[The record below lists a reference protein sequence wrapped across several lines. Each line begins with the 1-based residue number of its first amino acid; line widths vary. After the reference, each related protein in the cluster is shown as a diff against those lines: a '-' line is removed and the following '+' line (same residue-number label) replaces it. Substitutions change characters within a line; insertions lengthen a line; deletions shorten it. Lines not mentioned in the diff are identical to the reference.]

1 MRKGTLDNL
10 DCTQE
15 VVMTEQRIILITGC
29 SSGIGLC
36 VARGLRARGWR
47 VFATARQAGDVDRL
61 QAEGLESLPLDLR
74 DSASIQLAVGTV
86 LAQTGGRLT
95 ALFNNGAYGQ
105 PGAVEDLSR
114 AALQEQFET
123 NLFGTQELTNQV
135 LPVMRRQGG
144 GRILYNSSVLGLVA
158 LPYRG
163 AYVASKFALEG
174 LADTLRLELAGTGIH
189 VCLIEPGPIL
199 SRFRDN
205 AHTAYLRHIRPEP
218 SPHREKYLAMEA
230 RLLKEGPAAP
240 FTLPPEAV
248 LKRVIHALESPRPK
262 ARYPVTVPTYLF
274 AVLRRLLPTRALDAI
289 LWRTGGGGRR

>member
-1 MRKGTLDNL
+1 MNDKA
-10 DCTQE
+10 
-15 VVMTEQRIILITGC
+15 ILITGC

-36 VARGLRARGWR
+36 VARGLKARGWR
-47 VFATARQAGDVDRL
+47 VFATARQLADVARL
-61 QAEGLESLPLDLR
+61 QTDGLESLVLDLC
-74 DSASIQLAVGTV
+74 DSGSIRAAVAAV
-86 LAQTGGRLT
+86 LDRTGGRLA

-114 AALQEQFET
+114 EALREQFET

-158 LPYRG
+158 FPYRG

-174 LADTLRLELAGTGIH
+174 LADTLRMELLGTGIH

-205 AHTAYLRHIRPEP
+205 AHAAYQRHIHAET
-218 SPHREKYLAMEA
+218 SPHRDQYTAMEA

-248 LKRVIHALESPRPK
+248 LKRVIHALESPQPR
-262 ARYPVTVPTYLF
+262 ARYPVTVPTWLF

-289 LWRTGGGGRR
+289 LRRAGGGGRR